1 MNSPTRTM
9 LLALGLLSIG
19 GAGLW
24 PARAGYG
31 SDHGDTPLLIGAG
44 RHDGRISDLYAFTRG
59 DHLVLIVCLDP
70 TIPPEAQQYQFASD
84 LRVRILID
92 NDSEVVFDDPD
103 DLMIFGG
110 TILEP
115 HRIQQDVTL
124 RVEFDESG
132 APALHA
138 SGISG
143 PDCQQILLFTGLRDD
158 PFIRGPRIGHNIAA
172 IVIELPLDLVLGE
185 QDTLLIWATSAV
197 DDLSG
202 PFQDMA
208 GRALRSQFPENMVMN
223 SMGPK
228 RHEAV
233 IGVPPD
239 VMIYNT
245 LWNAEFPNG
254 RDLVDDVVDLVGNP
268 RVLESDSPF
277 PDENDVPFL
286 DDFPYLAPPHPAP

>member
-1 MNSPTRTM
+1 M

-31 SDHGDTPLLIGAG
+31 SDHGDTPMLIGAG

-59 DHLVLIVCLDP
+59 DYLVLIVCLDP

-110 TILEP
+110 TITEP

-124 RVEFDESG
+124 RVAFDESG
-132 APALHA
+132 APALHT

-172 IVIELPLDLVLGE
+172 IVIELPLDLVLGG

-197 DDLSG
+197 DDL
-202 PFQDMA
+202 
-208 GRALRSQFPENMVMN
+208 
-223 SMGPK
+223 

-233 IGVPPD
+233 MGVPPD

-254 RDLVDDVVDLVGNP
+254 RDLVDDIVDLVGDP
-268 RVLESDSPF
+268 RVLESDFPF